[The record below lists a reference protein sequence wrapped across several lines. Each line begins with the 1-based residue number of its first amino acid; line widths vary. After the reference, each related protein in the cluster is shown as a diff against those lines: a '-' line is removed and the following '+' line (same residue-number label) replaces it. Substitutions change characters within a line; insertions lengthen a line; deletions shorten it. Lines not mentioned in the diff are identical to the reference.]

1 MKQIFSG
8 TVYDVLQ
15 TQNGILFSYYKD
27 VLEDQII
34 IGYKLLSF
42 DTGRFSDV
50 TNHVYLVTKFG
61 YNYRAAIKYC
71 NNYILTRSIILPN
84 SKIFMLKENGEAML
98 LDTDASPIW
107 QGNLSY
113 RGCNATDIGIYKN
126 NLWAAYSQSNVL
138 LRYNLSNMRE
148 ELRIGGN
155 NSPFSTP
162 KSMFIKDDTAIIA
175 NHSSKKLVS
184 VNLDS
189 YVVSE
194 LEELPETVNQYIES
208 GKYRFVV
215 LKSGLY
221 ML

>member
-1 MKQIFSG
+1 MKQIFLG

-15 TQNGILFSYYKD
+15 TQNGILFSYCKD
-27 VLEDQII
+27 VIDDQIVLN
-34 IGYKLLSF
+34 YKLLSF

-61 YNYRAAIKYC
+61 YNYKSVIKYC
-71 NNYILTRSIILPN
+71 DNYILTRSLILPN
-84 SKIFMLKENGEAML
+84 SKIFILKQNGEAML
-98 LDTDASPIW
+98 LDTDGTPIW

-138 LRYNLSNMRE
+138 LRYNLMNMRE

-155 NSPFSTP
+155 NSPFNAP
-162 KSMFIKDDTAIIA
+162 KSMFIKDDVAIIA
-175 NHSSKKLVS
+175 NRGSKKLVS

-189 YVVSE
+189 YVVNE
-194 LEELPETVNQYIES
+194 LEELPEPVTQYIES
-208 GKYRFVV
+208 GKYRFVI
-215 LKSGLY
+215 LDSGLY
-221 ML
+221 AL